1 MASCSSVKYF
11 LQAIK
16 QKKQCADGN
25 FFEKKRLVGNEC
37 KLIKIQHRTS
47 GYFFSL

>member
-1 MASCSSVKYF
+1 MTSCSSVKYF

-25 FFEKKRLVGNEC
+25 FFEEKDWLAIIANRL
-37 KLIKIQHRTS
+37 RYS
-47 GYFFSL
+47 GAAWHSW